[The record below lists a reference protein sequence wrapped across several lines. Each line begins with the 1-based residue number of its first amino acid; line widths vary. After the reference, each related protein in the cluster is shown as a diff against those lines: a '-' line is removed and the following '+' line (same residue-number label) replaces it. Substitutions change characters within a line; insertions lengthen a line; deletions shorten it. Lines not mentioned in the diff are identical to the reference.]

1 MMDVTGARLPYKG
14 IGLSRL
20 KTSSPSKAWRVAMGR
35 GAFDMIKSV
44 QMFTKLALSLLNRY
58 RSAEAGLWIE
68 ST

>member
-1 MMDVTGARLPYKG
+1 MMDETGAKLPYNG

-20 KTSSPSKAWRVAMGR
+20 KTSSPLKAWRVAMGR

-44 QMFTKLALSLLNRY
+44 QMFIKLALSLLNRY